1 VSEDVLHFGRI
12 DHVILFGGG
21 QTLAD
26 LVRNLVGHV
35 DVEVITSKRHALT
48 SVDGFVAGR
57 APLLQ
62 ALESIEIPVAVTDD
76 VGSDAVLK
84 NRIRSSTLGISIG
97 AEWIFK
103 ADFISLFGGRLVNLH
118 GSRLPSMR
126 GGGGFSWL
134 ILMNSR
140 EGGSTIHQ
148 LVPGIDQGAIVCS
161 CEYTYD
167 DSCRKPA
174 DYIAVTQRENRGLL
188 REFIDGVLAGREFN
202 TREQA
207 EDQSTYWPRLN
218 TLEHG
223 FIDWSWNVQHIER
236 FICAFDVPYQGAST
250 FLRGERVFL
259 KDCQATFKEGAFHPF
274 QTGYVYRKM
283 QDSIFVAASDG
294 SLIIRDAKDSDG
306 SNLLDRI
313 RLGDRLFTP
322 KDRLEQ
328 AAQFRAVMR
337 PEKL

>member
-1 VSEDVLHFGRI
+1 MSKTTLHFGRI
-12 DHVILFGGG
+12 DQIILFGGG

-26 LVRNLVGHV
+26 LARYLVGRVH
-35 DVEVITSKRHALT
+35 VEVITSKRHALA
-48 SVDGFVAGR
+48 SVDAFAVGKM
-57 APLLQ
+57 PLLQ
-62 ALESIEIPVAVTDD
+62 ALESIKITATVTDD
-76 VGSDAVLK
+76 IESILNKD
-84 NRIRSSTLGISIG
+84 RIRPSTLGISIG

-103 ADFISLFGGRLVNLH
+103 ADFIQLFGGRLVNLH
-118 GSRLPSMR
+118 GSRLPKMR

-148 LVPGIDQGAIVCS
+148 LVPGIDKGAIVCS

-174 DYIAVTQRENRGLL
+174 DYIAVTQRENRRLL
-188 REFIDGVLAGREFN
+188 VEFIEGVLAGKEFN
-202 TREQA
+202 IREQA

-223 FIDWSWNVQHIER
+223 FIDWSWNAQQIER
-236 FICAFDVPYQGAST
+236 FICAFDDPYQGAST

-259 KDCQATFKEGAFHPF
+259 KNCQATFKEGVFHPF
-274 QTGYVYRKM
+274 QCGYVYRKM
-283 QDSIFVAASDG
+283 SDSIFVSATDG
-294 SLIIRDAKDSDG
+294 SLIIRDIKDTDG
-306 SNLLDRI
+306 TNLLDRI
-313 RLGDRLFTP
+313 RLGDRFFTP
-322 KDRLEQ
+322 KGRLEQ